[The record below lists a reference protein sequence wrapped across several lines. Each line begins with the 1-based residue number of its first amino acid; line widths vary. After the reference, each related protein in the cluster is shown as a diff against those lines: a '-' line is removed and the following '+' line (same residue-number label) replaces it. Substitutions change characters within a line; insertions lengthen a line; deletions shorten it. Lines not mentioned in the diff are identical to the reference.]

1 MSEPNEAILLMPHD
15 KLVAKM
21 AQDMYFGNG
30 KPALTVR
37 IALQEEAM
45 ETVQANIQE
54 IKDNHK
60 LAIRLVFGTLISS
73 LGGLVLIGV
82 ELYKTS
88 GK

>member
-1 MSEPNEAILLMPHD
+1 MSDVNESILLLPHD

-45 ETVQANIQE
+45 ETVQTHIAE
-54 IKDNHK
+54 IKDNQK
-60 LAIRLVFGTLISS
+60 NSNRLLVGTLISS
-73 LGGLVLIGV
+73 LGGAILMVFELI
-82 ELYKTS
+82 KHAR
-88 GK
+88 